1 MSDLRQYPEG
11 RGSVQTRYISGVE
24 VAFGV
29 TKTLRTRVTTA
40 QVNAGLALLP
50 AIVGVRWRMID
61 AAMIS
66 VGGAASGATT
76 VDIQVTVAAAVAKWL
91 AVAVAALTQ
100 SALVRAGAAN
110 ATLLAD

>member
-1 MSDLRQYPEG
+1 
-11 RGSVQTRYISGVE
+11 
-24 VAFGV
+24 
-29 TKTLRTRVTTA
+29 
-40 QVNAGLALLP
+40 
-50 AIVGVRWRMID
+50 MID

-76 VDIQVTVAAAVAKWL
+76 VDIQVTVAAAVATWL

-110 ATLLAD
+110 ATLLADGASFTQADANTAVMAAKTGGSLATSTAIDYFLDYVADPA